1 MTWLGHE
8 NSCQLQSGLSC
19 DCRLP
24 GEDPCTCPPVDPS
37 WHLAVSNGPPRDP
50 ECPLHG
56 EPRAACTCGVPQPS
70 YGHLVCSL
78 HGIDPREPR
87 YLGTLSDGDGDLG

>member
-8 NSCQLQSGLSC
+8 NSCQLQSGLPC

-24 GEDPCTCPPVDPS
+24 GEDPCTCSPV
-37 WHLAVSNGPPRDP
+37 NGLHP

-56 EPRAACTCGVPQPS
+56 PDS
-70 YGHLVCSL
+70 YQERPFERV
-78 HGIDPREPR
+78 
-87 YLGTLSDGDGDLG
+87 LSDGDGDLG

>member
-8 NSCQLQSGLSC
+8 NGCQIQSGQPC

-24 GEDPCTCPPVDPS
+24 GEDPCVCSAISSRVIP
-37 WHLAVSNGPPRDP
+37 HP

-56 EPRAACTCGVPQPS
+56 EDVDLSESPP
-70 YGHLVCSL
+70 
-78 HGIDPREPR
+78 EPR
-87 YLGTLSDGDGDLG
+87 YLETLSDGDGDLG

>member
-24 GEDPCTCPPVDPS
+24 GEDPCTCSPVGG
-37 WHLAVSNGPPRDP
+37 LNA

-56 EPRAACTCGVPQPS
+56 ETCTCAVPQPP